1 MGSDDAGGGAAAGV
15 FWSVASA
22 FSYSL
27 SAIVGKDLLDNLGVD
42 SLLFWRFGLA
52 SIVLWVGLALRP
64 PAGGVR
70 TAGVSPVVSLLL
82 GATFGVL
89 VYVGFLSLERLDASV
104 YIVIVYVYPVLVVV
118 ASSLL
123 GHRTAPL
130 TWAALALVMVGIVLT
145 VPDLFSGVGSV
156 DVVGVLLAVGQ
167 AVLFAAFM
175 VVNSRVI
182 PDHANG
188 VVTAAWTVLG
198 ATIVL
203 APMVAWR
210 GLVVPDTGWLVVEV
224 ALFALVPTVI
234 SNICF
239 FRALRHVAPGI
250 VAMVLTLEVAL
261 TILWS
266 SLLLDE
272 RLRGVQYVGA
282 GVVVMAVLLAQW
294 VALRDARQRSV
305 PGLETL
311 GAAPVP

>member
-1 MGSDDAGGGAAAGV
+1 MVGSNDAGGGAAAGV
-15 FWSVASA
+15 FWSVATA

-52 SIVLWVGLALRP
+52 SIVLWVGLALRR
-64 PAGGVR
+64 PADGVR
-70 TAGVSPVVSLLL
+70 TAGVSPLTSLLL

-156 DVVGVLLAVGQ
+156 DVVGVLLAVAQ

-175 VVNSRVI
+175 VVNGRVI
-182 PDHANG
+182 PEHANG

-210 GLVVPDTGWLVVEV
+210 GLVVPDTGRLVVEV

-261 TILWS
+261 AILWS
-266 SLLLDE
+266 VLFLGESL
-272 RLRGVQYVGA
+272 RAVQYAGA
-282 GVVVMAVLLAQW
+282 AVVVVAVLLAQW
-294 VALRDARQRSV
+294 VGLRASARLDR
-305 PGLETL
+305 PL
-311 GAAPVP
+311 A

>member
-1 MGSDDAGGGAAAGV
+1 MSGSTSDSARGVSWAAAT
-15 FWSVASA
+15 AL
-22 FSYSL
+22 SYSL

-52 SIVLWVGLALRP
+52 SVVLWVSLAVRRPDSGL
-64 PAGGVR
+64 R
-70 TAGVSPVVSLLL
+70 TPGVSPFVSLVL
-82 GATFGVL
+82 GATFGIL

-118 ASSLL
+118 AGSLL

-130 TWAALALVMVGIVLT
+130 TWAALALVMAGILLT
-145 VPDLFSGVGSV
+145 VPELFTGVGSV

-167 AVLFAAFM
+167 AVLFATFM

-182 PDHANG
+182 PERANG

-198 ATIVL
+198 AALVL
-203 APMVAWR
+203 LPMVVWR
-210 GLVVPDTGWLVVEV
+210 GLVLPDTGRLVVEV

-239 FRALRHVAPGI
+239 FRALRYVAPGI

-261 TILWS
+261 AILWS
-266 SLLLDE
+266 VLFLGES
-272 RLRGVQYVGA
+272 LRGVQYVGA
-282 GVVVMAVLLAQW
+282 AVVVVAVLLAQW
-294 VALRDARQRSV
+294 VGMRDARQRTALGLDSVGAASV
-305 PGLETL
+305 P
-311 GAAPVP
+311 